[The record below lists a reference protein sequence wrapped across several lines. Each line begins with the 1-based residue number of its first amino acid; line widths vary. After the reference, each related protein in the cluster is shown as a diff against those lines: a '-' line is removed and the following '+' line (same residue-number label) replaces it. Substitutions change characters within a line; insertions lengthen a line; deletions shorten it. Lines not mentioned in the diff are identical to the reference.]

1 MIGNPAFRTVRW
13 AAVLLLLLPILSW
26 RIGAR
31 ASDAHETRPP
41 DDAPVSA
48 APTPAPSSSPA
59 IQERIVAGTEE
70 DVLARL
76 RQVVESNGLRVMG
89 ELHQGKALASAGLVI
104 QSETLFVGN
113 PEVGKR
119 LFEIEPGAGV
129 ALPMRMN
136 VFTDASGQTIV
147 AYVPPSQDLAGF
159 HNAALDQAA
168 ARLDAKL
175 ASIVSAL

>member
-1 MIGNPAFRTVRW
+1 
-13 AAVLLLLLPILSW
+13 

-48 APTPAPSSSPA
+48 APTSAPTSAPSPAPAPAPAPSSSPA